1 MDTGI
6 DLLAGLYHFRLGMIK
21 KERYMYALY
30 DLDTDDVYEDMS
42 IYYIRYLIMRWT
54 QNRKQSL

>member
-6 DLLAGLYHFRLGMIK
+6 DLLAGLYHFRLGLIK

-42 IYYIRYLIMRWT
+42 IYYIRYLIMKWT
-54 QNRKQSL
+54 ENRKQSV